1 MASALFITVR
11 KTPVELPLVC
21 HYYRT
26 DGEEGLE
33 KLTKQKRRRGGR
45 RKQREGGPSE
55 ERKGKKDGEEVTKKK
70 KDFLFLSASE
80 RFVNLISSTDF
91 FVSLMTKYFDI
102 ALFITNILCSEH
114 LTHLYP
120 VKVNPCWQKQY
131 FPECTDLYI
140 HTRWLLTNSQLE
152 CDVGGYLGITL
163 TCVLFC
169 VTDCIKG
176 FFQMPR
182 AKSSGQ
188 RNVTLTKVSWALSM
202 KCFLELVSTGWKMA
216 EKQRI
221 IKHYL

>member
-1 MASALFITVR
+1 M
-11 KTPVELPLVC
+11 C

-45 RKQREGGPSE
+45 REQREGGPSE

-70 KDFLFLSASE
+70 MDFLFLSASE

-120 VKVNPCWQKQY
+120 VKVNPY
-131 FPECTDLYI
+131 
-140 HTRWLLTNSQLE
+140 
-152 CDVGGYLGITL
+152 
-163 TCVLFC
+163 
-169 VTDCIKG
+169 
-176 FFQMPR
+176 
-182 AKSSGQ
+182 
-188 RNVTLTKVSWALSM
+188 
-202 KCFLELVSTGWKMA
+202 
-216 EKQRI
+216 
-221 IKHYL
+221 